1 MAGDADFDRELLARV
16 RAGDDGAFGELFTRH
31 ADAVRRFALRHVRE
45 HAEADDLTAE
55 AFFRVLQAIRRG
67 NGPTDH
73 VRTYLL
79 TVARR
84 VAWEWSGRRRDVPV
98 EDEELSRRV
107 EPFPD
112 VTANRPE
119 HTLISR
125 AFTSLPERWR
135 TVLWQVEVEGERP
148 AAVAPHFGLS
158 PNAMAALARRARE
171 GLRAA
176 YLQAHLSQDAGPRA
190 CSSVVAKLGTYT
202 AGGAQGSEQKRIRK
216 HLQACSSCNAL
227 HAELTEVCS
236 TLRAHAASIAVPV
249 AATALL
255 APSVLGPTG
264 VASGVLGPA
273 VLGKA
278 ALLTGRVKLVLAAAA
293 SAAAVGVLGVLAGTF
308 TGGPG
313 PGLVEAGPNG
323 GPDQHVLA
331 LCSTSETTTVTGT
344 ATSATSPR
352 PEARQVGHT
361 RTTRPTSATTS
372 ATSSGEV
379 LAAASQPGTTGST
392 APAEPRALVA
402 DPSARPPSDS
412 DSALLATTGSTA
424 PDGTSTRNTATKGS
438 APKSTTATTAT
449 ATTAAATTQRNAS
462 TTTAPT
468 KPATTPT
475 TVTLHPT
482 PSALTPA

>member
-1 MAGDADFDRELLARV
+1 MAGDADVDLELLARV

-67 NGPTDH
+67 NGPTEH

-98 EDEELSRRV
+98 EDEELSLRV

-119 HTLISR
+119 HALISR

-176 YLQAHLSQDAGPRA
+176 YLQAHLAEDTGPGA
-190 CSSVVAKLGTYT
+190 CSSVVAKLGAYT
-202 AGGAQGSEQKRIRK
+202 AGGSQGAEHRRIRK
-216 HLQACSSCNAL
+216 HLRTCSSCNAL
-227 HAELTEVCS
+227 HAELVEVCS

-255 APSVLGPTG
+255 GQAVLGPA
-264 VASGVLGPA
+264 ASGTAALGPA

-278 ALLTGRVKLVLAAAA
+278 AWLTGRVKSALAATA
-293 SAAAVGVLGVLAGTF
+293 SVVAVGLFGVLAGAF
-308 TGGPG
+308 TGAPG
-313 PGLVEAGPNG
+313 PALVQS
-323 GPDQHVLA
+323 GPDGAPGENVLD
-331 LCSTSETTTVTGT
+331 LCSTEATTTVTGT
-344 ATSATSPR
+344 ATSATSPTPADARRVVHPGTGQAGR
-352 PEARQVGHT
+352 PA
-361 RTTRPTSATTS
+361 PTTTS
-372 ATSSGEV
+372 APVPPRVE
-379 LAAASQPGTTGST
+379 PTGST
-392 APAEPRALVA
+392 APAEPRDL
-402 DPSARPPSDS
+402 DP
-412 DSALLATTGSTA
+412 TTTSTA
-424 PDGTSTRNTATKGS
+424 VTTSDPRTVLLV
-438 APKSTTATTAT
+438 TTTT
-449 ATTAAATTQRNAS
+449 TTAA
-462 TTTAPT
+462 TTTGPARSVEPT
-468 KPATTPT
+468 PPPVTPT
-475 TVTLHPT
+475 TVTLRPT
-482 PSALTPA
+482 PTGLGAA

>member
-98 EDEELSRRV
+98 ADEELSLRV

-119 HTLISR
+119 HALISR

-148 AAVAPHFGLS
+148 AAVAPSFGLS

-176 YLQAHLSQDAGPRA
+176 YLQAHLAEDTGPRA
-190 CSSVVAKLGTYT
+190 CSSVVAKLGVYT
-202 AGGAQGSEQKRIRK
+202 AGGAQGTEHKRIRK
-216 HLQACSSCNAL
+216 HLRTCSSCNAL
-227 HAELTEVCS
+227 HAELVEVCS
-236 TLRAHAASIAVPV
+236 TLRAHAASVAVPV
-249 AATALL
+249 AATALV
-255 APSVLGPTG
+255 AQTAVGP
-264 VASGVLGPA
+264 V

-278 ALLTGRVKLVLAAAA
+278 AWLSGRVKLLLAATA
-293 SAAAVGVLGVLAGTF
+293 SAAAVGLFGVIAGTF
-308 TGGPG
+308 TGAPG
-313 PGLVEAGPNG
+313 PALLQS
-323 GPDQHVLA
+323 GPDGAPGDDVLA
-331 LCSTSETTTVTGT
+331 LCSTTTTVTVTGA
-344 ATSATSPR
+344 ATSETSP
-352 PEARQVGHT
+352 PVETRQVGHT
-361 RTTRPTSATTS
+361 VRVDRPVPPAATTTTPAAPPVRS
-372 ATSSGEV
+372 TGATS
-379 LAAASQPGTTGST
+379 
-392 APAEPRALVA
+392 PAEPRTIGSGTTSAPVTTS
-402 DPSARPPSDS
+402 DP
-412 DSALLATTGSTA
+412 DSALLVTT
-424 PDGTSTRNTATKGS
+424 
-438 APKSTTATTAT
+438 TT
-449 ATTAAATTQRNAS
+449 

-468 KPATTPT
+468 TSPPTTSDPDRWAETSTERPAPAVTPT
-475 TVTLHPT
+475 TVTLRPT
-482 PSALTPA
+482 PNRLAAP

>member
-67 NGPTDH
+67 NGPTEH

-98 EDEELSRRV
+98 EDEELSLRV

-119 HTLISR
+119 HALISR

-176 YLQAHLSQDAGPRA
+176 YLQAHLAEDTGPRA
-190 CSSVVAKLGTYT
+190 CSSVVAKLGAYT
-202 AGGAQGSEQKRIRK
+202 AGGAQGTEHRRIRK
-216 HLQACSSCNAL
+216 HLQTCSSCNAL
-227 HAELTEVCS
+227 HAELVEVCS

-255 APSVLGPTG
+255 GP
-264 VASGVLGPA
+264 AVLGPA
-273 VLGKA
+273 VVGPAVVGKA
-278 ALLTGRVKLVLAAAA
+278 AWLTGRVKLALAAT
-293 SAAAVGVLGVLAGTF
+293 AAAVGLFGVVAGTF
-308 TGGPG
+308 TGAPG
-313 PGLVEAGPNG
+313 PALVQS
-323 GPDQHVLA
+323 GPDGAPGENVLA
-331 LCSTSETTTVTGT
+331 LCSTEATTTVTGT
-344 ATSATSPR
+344 ATSETSPT
-352 PEARQVGHT
+352 PTDARQVVHT
-361 RTTRPTSATTS
+361 KSTQAGRPSPAPSTSTTVPPQ
-372 ATSSGEV
+372 V
-379 LAAASQPGTTGST
+379 GTTGST
-392 APAEPRALVA
+392 GPAEPRDL
-402 DPSARPPSDS
+402 DPTTTSTPVTTSDS
-412 DSALLATTGSTA
+412 RSVLLITT
-424 PDGTSTRNTATKGS
+424 
-438 APKSTTATTAT
+438 
-449 ATTAAATTQRNAS
+449 TTAATSTEPAKSVTT
-462 TTTAPT
+462 PT
-468 KPATTPT
+468 PSVTPT

-482 PSALTPA
+482 TTGLAPS

>member
-16 RAGDDGAFGELFTRH
+16 RAGDDAAFGELFSRH

-67 NGPTDH
+67 TGPTDH

-112 VTANRPE
+112 ATASRAE

-135 TVLWQVEVEGERP
+135 SVLWQVEVEGARP
-148 AAVAPHFGLS
+148 AAVAPSFGLS

-176 YLQAHLSQDAGPRA
+176 YLQAHLAEDSGPRA
-190 CSSVVAKLGTYT
+190 CSSVLSKLGTYT
-202 AGGAQGSEQKRIRK
+202 AGGVQGAEQRRIRK
-216 HLQACSSCNAL
+216 HLQTCSSCNAL

-236 TLRAHAASIAVPV
+236 SLRAHAASIAVPV
-249 AATALL
+249 AATAL
-255 APSVLGPTG
+255 VGP
-264 VASGVLGPA
+264 V

-278 ALLTGRVKLVLAAAA
+278 AWLTGRVKLVLAGVA
-293 SAAAVGVLGVLAGTF
+293 SAAAVGLFGMVAGTF

-313 PGLVEAGPNG
+313 PALVQTGPNG
-323 GPDQHVLA
+323 VDGENVLA
-331 LCSTSETTTVTGT
+331 LCSTHATATGVPTSAESPAPTSGQVHRVDHTQVRTRVVTETVTAGPERTSEQVLAVPVPSGAPTTSSEVRLFQDPTSEPVTTTTTTVEPTKT
-344 ATSATSPR
+344 AFVS
-352 PEARQVGHT
+352 
-361 RTTRPTSATTS
+361 TTS
-372 ATSSGEV
+372 
-379 LAAASQPGTTGST
+379 
-392 APAEPRALVA
+392 
-402 DPSARPPSDS
+402 
-412 DSALLATTGSTA
+412 
-424 PDGTSTRNTATKGS
+424 S
-438 APKSTTATTAT
+438 APTV
-449 ATTAAATTQRNAS
+449 
-462 TTTAPT
+462 
-468 KPATTPT
+468 TPT
-475 TVTLHPT
+475 TVTLTPT
-482 PSALTPA
+482 SASLKAT

>member
-98 EDEELSRRV
+98 ADEELSLRV

-119 HTLISR
+119 HALISR

-148 AAVAPHFGLS
+148 AAVAPNFGLS

-176 YLQAHLSQDAGPRA
+176 YLQAHLAADTGPRA
-190 CSSVVAKLGTYT
+190 CSSVLAKLGAYT
-202 AGGAQGSEQKRIRK
+202 AGGAQGAEQKRIRK
-216 HLQACSSCNAL
+216 HLQTCSSCNAL
-227 HAELTEVCS
+227 HAELVEVCS

-255 APSVLGPTG
+255 
-264 VASGVLGPA
+264 GPA
-273 VLGKA
+273 VLGPGVLGPGVVGKA
-278 ALLTGRVKLVLAAAA
+278 AWLTGRVKLALAATA
-293 SAAAVGVLGVLAGTF
+293 SAAAVGLFGVLAGTF

-313 PGLVEAGPNG
+313 PALVQS
-323 GPDQHVLA
+323 GPDGAPGDNVLA
-331 LCSTSETTTVTGT
+331 LCSTSATTTVTGT
-344 ATSATSPR
+344 ATSEPSPK
-352 PEARQVGHT
+352 PPADARQVAHT
-361 RTTRPTSATTS
+361 KAAQPQGSVPTTTS
-372 ATSSGEV
+372 GPVPPPVA
-379 LAAASQPGTTGST
+379 PTGST
-392 APAEPRALVA
+392 PPAQARAL
-402 DPSARPPSDS
+402 DLTPTPTTTSDTRT
-412 DSALLATTGSTA
+412 ALLATTAVTTTEPPESA
-424 PDGTSTRNTATKGS
+424 GTPTSS
-438 APKSTTATTAT
+438 AP
-449 ATTAAATTQRNAS
+449 
-462 TTTAPT
+462 P
-468 KPATTPT
+468 KPSVTPT

-482 PSALTPA
+482 PSLAPA

>member
-67 NGPTDH
+67 NGPTEH

-98 EDEELSRRV
+98 EDEELSLRV

-119 HTLISR
+119 HALISR

-176 YLQAHLSQDAGPRA
+176 YLQAHLAEDTGPRA

-202 AGGAQGSEQKRIRK
+202 AGGAQGTEHRRIRK
-216 HLQACSSCNAL
+216 HLQTCSSCNAL
-227 HAELTEVCS
+227 HAELVEVCS

-255 APSVLGPTG
+255 GP
-264 VASGVLGPA
+264 AVLGPA
-273 VLGKA
+273 VWGKA
-278 ALLTGRVKLVLAAAA
+278 AWLTGRVKLALAATA
-293 SAAAVGVLGVLAGTF
+293 SAAAVGLFGVVAGTF
-308 TGGPG
+308 TGAPG
-313 PGLVEAGPNG
+313 PALVQS
-323 GPDQHVLA
+323 GPDGAPGDDVLA
-331 LCSTSETTTVTGT
+331 LCSTTAPTTATGT
-344 ATSATSPR
+344 ATSATSPM
-352 PEARQVGHT
+352 PVDARQVAHT
-361 RTTRPTSATTS
+361 KATREARSTATPPTTTASVPPPRVETTR
-372 ATSSGEV
+372 
-379 LAAASQPGTTGST
+379 ST
-392 APAEPRALVA
+392 APAE
-402 DPSARPPSDS
+402 ARDLDLTTTSTPVTTSDS
-412 DSALLATTGSTA
+412 RTVLRDT
-424 PDGTSTRNTATKGS
+424 
-438 APKSTTATTAT
+438 TTATTAT
-449 ATTAAATTQRNAS
+449 
-462 TTTAPT
+462 TTTE
-468 KPATTPT
+468 PAKSIGTSTPSVTPT

-482 PSALTPA
+482 PSHLAPT

>member
-98 EDEELSRRV
+98 EDEELSQRV

-148 AAVAPHFGLS
+148 AAVAPNFGLS

-176 YLQAHLSQDAGPRA
+176 YLQAHLAADTGPRA

-202 AGGAQGSEQKRIRK
+202 AGGAQGTEHKRIRK
-216 HLQACSSCNAL
+216 HLQTCSSCNAL
-227 HAELTEVCS
+227 HAELVEVCS

-255 APSVLGPTG
+255 
-264 VASGVLGPA
+264 GPA

-278 ALLTGRVKLVLAAAA
+278 AWLTGRVKLALAATA
-293 SAAAVGVLGVLAGTF
+293 SAAAVGLFGVVAGTF
-308 TGGPG
+308 TGAPG
-313 PGLVEAGPNG
+313 PALVQS
-323 GPDQHVLA
+323 GPDGAPGDNVLA
-331 LCSTSETTTVTGT
+331 LCSTDATTTVTGT
-344 ATSATSPR
+344 ATSETSPT
-352 PEARQVGHT
+352 PVDARHVAHHPKTTQPT
-361 RTTRPTSATTS
+361 RSAPTTTVSASVPPRMEPTTTTPPAVARVLDLTTTS
-372 ATSSGEV
+372 APVTTSDTGTALLVTTTTPAVTTTEPPRTVATSTSS
-379 LAAASQPGTTGST
+379 S
-392 APAEPRALVA
+392 
-402 DPSARPPSDS
+402 
-412 DSALLATTGSTA
+412 
-424 PDGTSTRNTATKGS
+424 K
-438 APKSTTATTAT
+438 
-449 ATTAAATTQRNAS
+449 
-462 TTTAPT
+462 PT
-468 KPATTPT
+468 TTPT

-482 PSALTPA
+482 PGRLQPA

>member
-16 RAGDDGAFGELFTRH
+16 RDGDDAAFGELFTQH

-119 HTLISR
+119 HALISR

-135 TVLWQVEVEGERP
+135 TVLWQVEVEGARP
-148 AAVAPHFGLS
+148 AAVAPRFGLS

-176 YLQAHLSQDAGPRA
+176 YLQAHLAEDTGPRS
-190 CSSVVAKLGTYT
+190 CSSVVAKLGTYV
-202 AGGAQGSEQKRIRK
+202 AGGVQGAEQRRIRK
-216 HLQACSSCNAL
+216 HLQACSSCNSL

-236 TLRAHAASIAVPV
+236 TLRAHAAGIAVPV
-249 AATALL
+249 MATALV
-255 APSVLGPTG
+255 APAL
-264 VASGVLGPA
+264 VAPA
-273 VLGKA
+273 VVGKA
-278 ALLTGRVKLVLAAAA
+278 ALLAGRVKLVLAATA
-293 SAAAVGVLGVLAGTF
+293 SAVAVGLFGALAGTF
-308 TGGPG
+308 TGTPG
-313 PGLVEAGPNG
+313 PALLEP
-323 GPDQHVLA
+323 GPDGAPGENVLA
-331 LCSTSETTTVTGT
+331 LCTPEPTATGT
-344 ATSATSPR
+344 ATSEPSPVAAR
-352 PEARQVGHT
+352 RIVHTETVTRVVEPAPPAPTTTTTPDAVPPEQPAEEDLPPGERSLVLTG
-361 RTTRPTSATTS
+361 TSADPTTGEVPGSTLRATTTTTSTEPSKPRQADTEPTGVEPTGTTS
-372 ATSSGEV
+372 AEPT
-379 LAAASQPGTTGST
+379 GTTG
-392 APAEPRALVA
+392 AEPTGTTAA
-402 DPSARPPSDS
+402 PPPATGAGD
-412 DSALLATTGSTA
+412 APPATTGLLE
-424 PDGTSTRNTATKGS
+424 
-438 APKSTTATTAT
+438 
-449 ATTAAATTQRNAS
+449 
-462 TTTAPT
+462 
-468 KPATTPT
+468 PA
-475 TVTLHPT
+475 
-482 PSALTPA
+482 

>member
-16 RAGDDGAFGELFTRH
+16 RAGDDTAYGELFSRH

-67 NGPTDH
+67 TGPTDH

-98 EDEELSRRV
+98 DDEELSRRV

-112 VTANRPE
+112 ATVGRAE

-135 TVLWQVEVEGERP
+135 SVLWQVEVEGARP
-148 AAVAPHFGLS
+148 AAVAPSFGLS

-176 YLQAHLSQDAGPRA
+176 YLQAHLAEDSGPRA
-190 CSSVVAKLGTYT
+190 CSSVLSKLGTYT
-202 AGGAQGSEQKRIRK
+202 AGGVQGAEQRRIRK
-216 HLQACSSCNAL
+216 HLQTCSSCNAL

-236 TLRAHAASIAVPV
+236 SLRAHAASIAVPV
-249 AATALL
+249 AATAL
-255 APSVLGPTG
+255 
-264 VASGVLGPA
+264 VAPA

-278 ALLTGRVKLVLAAAA
+278 AWLTGRVKLVLAGVA
-293 SAAAVGVLGVLAGTF
+293 SAAAVGLFGMVAGAF

-313 PGLVEAGPNG
+313 PALLQTGPQGSDGEN
-323 GPDQHVLA
+323 VLA
-331 LCSTSETTTVTGT
+331 LCSTNATVTG
-344 ATSATSPR
+344 APTSAESPAPTSV
-352 PEARQVGHT
+352 QVHRVDHT
-361 RTTRPTSATTS
+361 QVRTSVVTETVTERPTSSSQQVLAVPVPSGAPTTS
-372 ATSSGEV
+372 SEV
-379 LAAASQPGTTGST
+379 RLFQ
-392 APAEPRALVA
+392 EPPNEPVA
-402 DPSARPPSDS
+402 
-412 DSALLATTGSTA
+412 
-424 PDGTSTRNTATKGS
+424 
-438 APKSTTATTAT
+438 TTATT
-449 ATTAAATTQRNAS
+449 
-462 TTTAPT
+462 TTTAEPT
-468 KPATTPT
+468 KTAFVSTTSAAPTVTPT
-475 TVTLHPT
+475 TVTLSPT
-482 PSALTPA
+482 SSSLKAT

>member
-112 VTANRPE
+112 VTASRPE
-119 HTLISR
+119 HALISR

-135 TVLWQVEVEGERP
+135 TVLWRVEVEGERP
-148 AAVAPHFGLS
+148 AAVAPAYGLS

-176 YLQAHLSQDAGPRA
+176 YLQAHLAADAGPSA
-190 CSSVVAKLGTYT
+190 CGSVVAKLGTYT
-202 AGGAQGSEQKRIRK
+202 AGGAQGAEHKRIRK
-216 HLQACSSCNAL
+216 HLRTCSSCNAL
-227 HAELTEVCS
+227 HAELVEVCS

-255 APSVLGPTG
+255 APAALGP
-264 VASGVLGPA
+264 AALAPAALGPA
-273 VLGKA
+273 VVGKA
-278 ALLTGRVKLVLAAAA
+278 AWLTGRVKLALAATA
-293 SAAAVGVLGVLAGTF
+293 SAAAVGLFGVVAGTV

-313 PGLVEAGPNG
+313 PALVQAGPNG
-323 GPDQHVLA
+323 APDEQVLA
-331 LCSTSETTTVTGT
+331 LCSTTATTTVIGT
-344 ATSATSPR
+344 PTSETSPSAG
-352 PEARQVGHT
+352 ARQVVAHVG
-361 RTTRPTSATTS
+361 TRPADRSAAPVTTS
-372 ATSSGEV
+372 A
-379 LAAASQPGTTGST
+379 PPP
-392 APAEPRALVA
+392 APPAVEP
-402 DPSARPPSDS
+402 
-412 DSALLATTGSTA
+412 T
-424 PDGTSTRNTATKGS
+424 GS
-438 APKSTTATTAT
+438 APPARERALETDTAPVTTS
-449 ATTAAATTQRNAS
+449 AS
-462 TTTAPT
+462 ASVLVLTTTTAVTTTAVTTTTASPPRSAGT
-468 KPATTPT
+468 SVEPPKPPVTPT

-482 PSALTPA
+482 PIRLDPA

>member
-16 RAGDDGAFGELFTRH
+16 RAGDDAAFGELFSRH

-67 NGPTDH
+67 TGPTDH

-112 VTANRPE
+112 ATAARAE

-135 TVLWQVEVEGERP
+135 SVLWQVEVEGARP
-148 AAVAPHFGLS
+148 AAVAPSFGLS

-176 YLQAHLSQDAGPRA
+176 YLQAHLAEDSGPRA
-190 CSSVVAKLGTYT
+190 CSSVLSKLGTYT
-202 AGGAQGSEQKRIRK
+202 AGGVQGAEQRRIRK
-216 HLQACSSCNAL
+216 HLQTCSSCNAL

-236 TLRAHAASIAVPV
+236 SLRAHAASIAVPV
-249 AATALL
+249 AATALV
-255 APSVLGPTG
+255 APVL
-264 VASGVLGPA
+264 
-273 VLGKA
+273 LGKA
-278 ALLTGRVKLVLAAAA
+278 AWLTGRVKLVLAAAA
-293 SAAAVGVLGVLAGTF
+293 SAAAVGLFGALAGAF

-313 PGLVEAGPNG
+313 PALVEPGPNG
-323 GPDQHVLA
+323 ADGENVLA
-331 LCSTSETTTVTGT
+331 LCSTAATVTG
-344 ATSATSPR
+344 A
-352 PEARQVGHT
+352 
-361 RTTRPTSATTS
+361 PTSAPSPS
-372 ATSSGEV
+372 A
-379 LAAASQPGTTGST
+379 PGSTGST
-392 APAEPRALVA
+392 
-402 DPSARPPSDS
+402 
-412 DSALLATTGSTA
+412 
-424 PDGTSTRNTATKGS
+424 
-438 APKSTTATTAT
+438 
-449 ATTAAATTQRNAS
+449 
-462 TTTAPT
+462 
-468 KPATTPT
+468 TPGR
-475 TVTLHPT
+475 
-482 PSALTPA
+482 

>member
-16 RAGDDGAFGELFTRH
+16 RVGDDGAFGELFTRH

-98 EDEELSRRV
+98 DDEELSLRV

-119 HTLISR
+119 HALISR

-148 AAVAPHFGLS
+148 AAVAPSFGLS

-176 YLQAHLSQDAGPRA
+176 YLQAHLAADTGPRA
-190 CSSVVAKLGTYT
+190 CNSVVAKLGSYT
-202 AGGAQGSEQKRIRK
+202 AGGAQGAERKRIRK
-216 HLQACSSCNAL
+216 HLQTCSSCNAL
-227 HAELTEVCS
+227 HAELVEVCS

-255 APSVLGPTG
+255 
-264 VASGVLGPA
+264 GPA
-273 VLGKA
+273 VVGPVVAGKA
-278 ALLTGRVKLVLAAAA
+278 AWLTGRVKLALAATA
-293 SAAAVGVLGVLAGTF
+293 SAAAVGLFGVVAGTF
-308 TGGPG
+308 TGAPG
-313 PGLVEAGPNG
+313 PALVQSGPEG
-323 GPDQHVLA
+323 APGEHVLA
-331 LCSTSETTTVTGT
+331 LCSPTPTPTATGT
-344 ATSATSPR
+344 ATSETSPK
-352 PEARQVGHT
+352 PPVDARQAVHT
-361 RTTRPTSATTS
+361 KAAQAQPPAPTTTAP
-372 ATSSGEV
+372 
-379 LAAASQPGTTGST
+379 AAATPSPVEPTGST
-392 APAEPRALVA
+392 
-402 DPSARPPSDS
+402 PSAEARSLDDVTTTSSPDPTTDPTRTV
-412 DSALLATTGSTA
+412 LLATTTTGTTA
-424 PDGTSTRNTATKGS
+424 VTSTEP
-438 APKSTTATTAT
+438 PKSAG
-449 ATTAAATTQRNAS
+449 
-462 TTTAPT
+462 TTTSTEPSKRAL
-468 KPATTPT
+468 TPT
-475 TVTLHPT
+475 TVTLRPT
-482 PSALTPA
+482 PSRLGPR

>member
-16 RAGDDGAFGELFTRH
+16 RSGDDSAFGELYSRH

-67 NGPTDH
+67 TGPTDH

-112 VTANRPE
+112 VTASRPE
-119 HTLISR
+119 HALISR

-148 AAVAPHFGLS
+148 ANVAPSFGLS

-176 YLQAHLSQDAGPRA
+176 YLQAHLAEDAGPRA
-190 CSSVVAKLGTYT
+190 CSSVVAKLGNYT
-202 AGGAQGSEQKRIRK
+202 AGGVQGAEHRRIRK
-216 HLQACSSCNAL
+216 HLQTCSSCNAL

-255 APSVLGPTG
+255 
-264 VASGVLGPA
+264 GPA

-278 ALLTGRVKLVLAAAA
+278 AWLTGRVKLVLAASA
-293 SAAAVGVLGVLAGTF
+293 SAVAVGLFGVLAGSF
-308 TGGPG
+308 TGAPG
-313 PGLVEAGPNG
+313 PALVDAGPDT
-323 GPDQHVLA
+323 PDGRDVLELRSTA
-331 LCSTSETTTVTGT
+331 PTVTGVPTSET
-344 ATSATSPR
+344 SPE
-352 PEARQVGHT
+352 PPPAQ
-361 RTTRPTSATTS
+361 
-372 ATSSGEV
+372 
-379 LAAASQPGTTGST
+379 
-392 APAEPRALVA
+392 PAERPRV
-402 DPSARPPSDS
+402 
-412 DSALLATTGSTA
+412 
-424 PDGTSTRNTATKGS
+424 
-438 APKSTTATTAT
+438 
-449 ATTAAATTQRNAS
+449 TTQAVAAKPPKTSEAKTTEPPARS
-462 TTTAPT
+462 TPPTTTTAPGT
-468 KPATTPT
+468 FRALDEPVDDPPPSQPPTTTGSPTALAATTTTSAAPSVTPT

-482 PSALTPA
+482 PCPLRPT

>member
-16 RAGDDGAFGELFTRH
+16 RAGDDAAFGELFTRH

-98 EDEELSRRV
+98 EDEELSLRV

-119 HTLISR
+119 HALISR

-148 AAVAPHFGLS
+148 AAVAPSFGLS

-176 YLQAHLSQDAGPRA
+176 YLQAHLAADTGPRA
-190 CSSVVAKLGTYT
+190 CSSVVAKLGSYT
-202 AGGAQGSEQKRIRK
+202 AGGAQGAEQKRIRK
-216 HLQACSSCNAL
+216 HLQTCSSCNAL
-227 HAELTEVCS
+227 HAELVEVCS

-255 APSVLGPTG
+255 SPAVFGP
-264 VASGVLGPA
+264 V

-278 ALLTGRVKLVLAAAA
+278 AWLTGRVKLALAATA
-293 SAAAVGVLGVLAGTF
+293 SAAAVGLFGVLAGTF
-308 TGGPG
+308 TGAPG
-313 PGLVEAGPNG
+313 PALVQS
-323 GPDQHVLA
+323 GPDGAPGENVLA
-331 LCSTSETTTVTGT
+331 LCSTSPTVTGT
-344 ATSATSPR
+344 ATSETSPQPPADALRVVRTKAVQAQR
-352 PEARQVGHT
+352 PAP
-361 RTTRPTSATTS
+361 TTTASA
-372 ATSSGEV
+372 ATPPRVE
-379 LAAASQPGTTGST
+379 PTGST
-392 APAEPRALVA
+392 APAEARSLDLTPTSSP
-402 DPSARPPSDS
+402 DPTSDTRT
-412 DSALLATTGSTA
+412 ALLATTTTPTTA
-424 PDGTSTRNTATKGS
+424 VTSTE
-438 APKSTTATTAT
+438 APKSAGT
-449 ATTAAATTQRNAS
+449 
-462 TTTAPT
+462 PT
-468 KPATTPT
+468 SSGPVLTPT

-482 PSALTPA
+482 PGRPEAR

>member
-16 RAGDDGAFGELFTRH
+16 RGGDDAAFGELFSRH

-55 AFFRVLQAIRRG
+55 SFFRVLQAIRRG
-67 NGPTDH
+67 TGPTDH

-112 VTANRPE
+112 VTASRPE
-119 HTLISR
+119 QALISR

-176 YLQAHLSQDAGPRA
+176 YLQAHLAEDAGPRA

-202 AGGAQGSEQKRIRK
+202 AGGVQGGEQRRIRK
-216 HLQACSSCNAL
+216 HLRTCSSCNSL
-227 HAELTEVCS
+227 HAELAEVCS
-236 TLRAHAASIAVPV
+236 TLRAHAAHVAVPV
-249 AATALL
+249 AATALA
-255 APSVLGPTG
+255 APALLGP
-264 VASGVLGPA
+264 ALSGSALSGPALSGSALSGSALSGSALVGPELVGPA

-278 ALLTGRVKLVLAAAA
+278 AWLGGRVKLVLAATA
-293 SAAAVGVLGVLAGTF
+293 SAAAVGLFGVLAGAF
-308 TGGPG
+308 SGEPG
-313 PGLVEAGPNG
+313 PALIQAGPDAPPG
-323 GPDQHVLA
+323 GDVLA
-331 LCSTSETTTVTGT
+331 LSPTDVTATGT
-344 ATSATSPR
+344 ATSVPSPTPSPAR
-352 PEARQVGHT
+352 PVHRVDPTTRVVARQTGAVVPPSS
-361 RTTRPTSATTS
+361 TTAPTQ
-372 ATSSGEV
+372 V
-379 LAAASQPGTTGST
+379 PPP
-392 APAEPRALVA
+392 PAEPTRTGEYRVFQE
-402 DPSARPPSDS
+402 PPESPAR
-412 DSALLATTGSTA
+412 
-424 PDGTSTRNTATKGS
+424 
-438 APKSTTATTAT
+438 TTATTVTPTVIA
-449 ATTAAATTQRNAS
+449 
-462 TTTAPT
+462 TTTAETPRT
-468 KPATTPT
+468 VLVTTTTPSRPAVTPT

-482 PSALTPA
+482 PAAMEPA

>member
-16 RAGDDGAFGELFTRH
+16 RAGDDAAFGELFTRH

-98 EDEELSRRV
+98 EDEELSQRV

-148 AAVAPHFGLS
+148 AAVAPSFGLS

-176 YLQAHLSQDAGPRA
+176 YLQAHLAADTGPRA

-202 AGGAQGSEQKRIRK
+202 AGGAQGAEHKRIRK
-216 HLQACSSCNAL
+216 HLQTCSSCNAL
-227 HAELTEVCS
+227 HAELVEVCS

-255 APSVLGPTG
+255 GP
-264 VASGVLGPA
+264 AVLGPA

-278 ALLTGRVKLVLAAAA
+278 AWLTGRVKLALAATA
-293 SAAAVGVLGVLAGTF
+293 SAAAVGLFGVVAGTF
-308 TGGPG
+308 TGAPG
-313 PGLVEAGPNG
+313 PALVQS
-323 GPDQHVLA
+323 GPDGAPGENVLA
-331 LCSTSETTTVTGT
+331 LCSTDATTTVTGT
-344 ATSATSPR
+344 ATSETSPTPVDARHVAHQAKTTQPARSAPTTVSASVPPRVEPTTTTPPAVARVLDVTTTTTSVTTSDTGTALLVTTTTPAVTTTEPPKTAATS
-352 PEARQVGHT
+352 
-361 RTTRPTSATTS
+361 TTS
-372 ATSSGEV
+372 S
-379 LAAASQPGTTGST
+379 
-392 APAEPRALVA
+392 
-402 DPSARPPSDS
+402 
-412 DSALLATTGSTA
+412 
-424 PDGTSTRNTATKGS
+424 K
-438 APKSTTATTAT
+438 
-449 ATTAAATTQRNAS
+449 
-462 TTTAPT
+462 PT
-468 KPATTPT
+468 TTPT
-475 TVTLHPT
+475 TVTPHPT
-482 PSALTPA
+482 PGRLQPA

>member
-16 RAGDDGAFGELFTRH
+16 RAGDDAAFGELFSRH

-67 NGPTDH
+67 TGPTDH

-112 VTANRPE
+112 ATASRAE

-135 TVLWQVEVEGERP
+135 SVLWQVEVEGARP
-148 AAVAPHFGLS
+148 AAVAPSFGLS

-176 YLQAHLSQDAGPRA
+176 YLQAHLAEDSGPRA
-190 CSSVVAKLGTYT
+190 CSSVLSKLGTYT
-202 AGGAQGSEQKRIRK
+202 AGGVQGAEQRRIRK
-216 HLQACSSCNAL
+216 HLQTCSSCNAL

-236 TLRAHAASIAVPV
+236 SLRAHAASIAVPV
-249 AATALL
+249 AATALM
-255 APSVLGPTG
+255 A
-264 VASGVLGPA
+264 PA

-278 ALLTGRVKLVLAAAA
+278 AWLTGRVKLVLAGVA
-293 SAAAVGVLGVLAGTF
+293 SAAAVGLFGMLAGAF

-313 PGLVEAGPNG
+313 PALLQTGPQGTDGDN
-323 GPDQHVLA
+323 VLA
-331 LCSTSETTTVTGT
+331 LCSTHATVTGT
-344 ATSATSPR
+344 
-352 PEARQVGHT
+352 
-361 RTTRPTSATTS
+361 PTSAESPAPTPGQVHRVDHTEVRTSVVTETVTGAPTSTTEQVLAAPLPSGAPTTSSEVRLFQDPTSEPVTTTTTTTEPTKTAFASTTS
-372 ATSSGEV
+372 A
-379 LAAASQPGTTGST
+379 
-392 APAEPRALVA
+392 APPV
-402 DPSARPPSDS
+402 
-412 DSALLATTGSTA
+412 
-424 PDGTSTRNTATKGS
+424 
-438 APKSTTATTAT
+438 
-449 ATTAAATTQRNAS
+449 
-462 TTTAPT
+462 
-468 KPATTPT
+468 TPT
-475 TVTLHPT
+475 TVTLTPT
-482 PSALTPA
+482 SSSLKPT

>member
-67 NGPTDH
+67 NGPTEH

-98 EDEELSRRV
+98 EDEELSLRV

-119 HTLISR
+119 HALISR

-176 YLQAHLSQDAGPRA
+176 YLQAHLAEETGSRA
-190 CSSVVAKLGTYT
+190 CGSVVAKLGTYT
-202 AGGAQGSEQKRIRK
+202 AGGAQGTEHRRIRK
-216 HLQACSSCNAL
+216 HLQTCSSCNAL
-227 HAELTEVCS
+227 HAELVEVCS

-255 APSVLGPTG
+255 GPAALGSSALG
-264 VASGVLGPA
+264 SSVLGPA

-278 ALLTGRVKLVLAAAA
+278 AWLSGRVKLALAATA
-293 SAAAVGVLGVLAGTF
+293 SAAAVGLFGVVAGTF
-308 TGGPG
+308 TGAPG
-313 PGLVEAGPNG
+313 PALVQS
-323 GPDQHVLA
+323 GPDGAPGENVLA
-331 LCSTSETTTVTGT
+331 LCTTEPTTTATGT
-344 ATSATSPR
+344 ATSATSPT
-352 PEARQVGHT
+352 PVDARRVGHT
-361 RTTRPTSATTS
+361 KAEQAGRSTPTTS
-372 ATSSGEV
+372 TSV
-379 LAAASQPGTTGST
+379 PPRVAPTTST
-392 APAEPRALVA
+392 APAEPR
-402 DPSARPPSDS
+402 D
-412 DSALLATTGSTA
+412 LAPTT
-424 PDGTSTRNTATKGS
+424 TSTPVTTTDSRTVLLDT
-438 APKSTTATTAT
+438 TTATTTTTTEPDKSAGT
-449 ATTAAATTQRNAS
+449 AT
-462 TTTAPT
+462 PT
-468 KPATTPT
+468 VTPT
-475 TVTLHPT
+475 TVTLRPT
-482 PSALTPA
+482 TSALDPA

>member
-16 RAGDDGAFGELFTRH
+16 RSGDDTAFGELFSRH

-67 NGPTDH
+67 TGPTDH

-112 VTANRPE
+112 VTASRPE
-119 HTLISR
+119 HALISR

-148 AAVAPHFGLS
+148 AAVAPSFGLS

-176 YLQAHLSQDAGPRA
+176 YLQAHLAEDVGPRA
-190 CSSVVAKLGTYT
+190 CNSVVAKLGTYT
-202 AGGAQGSEQKRIRK
+202 AGGVQGAEHRRIRK

-249 AATALL
+249 AAAALF
-255 APSVLGPTG
+255 GP
-264 VASGVLGPA
+264 V

-278 ALLTGRVKLVLAAAA
+278 AWLTGRVKLVLAATA
-293 SAAAVGVLGVLAGTF
+293 SAAAVGLFGVLAGQF
-308 TGGPG
+308 TGAPG
-313 PGLVEAGPNG
+313 PALIQPDPNSPHG
-323 GPDQHVLA
+323 NTVLA
-331 LCSTSETTTVTGT
+331 LRSTGATVIGT
-344 ATSATSPR
+344 ATSETSPTA
-352 PEARQVGHT
+352 PPARHGHPT
-361 RTTRPTSATTS
+361 RTETRAAPRPGETVAL
-372 ATSSGEV
+372 TSSPSPAPDAPPGEITPTGEYR
-379 LAAASQPGTTGST
+379 LFHDPSGSPAGTT
-392 APAEPRALVA
+392 
-402 DPSARPPSDS
+402 
-412 DSALLATTGSTA
+412 
-424 PDGTSTRNTATKGS
+424 
-438 APKSTTATTAT
+438 
-449 ATTAAATTQRNAS
+449 
-462 TTTAPT
+462 TTTAEPT
-468 KPATTPT
+468 KTALLTTTTTPPIHTVTPT

-482 PSALTPA
+482 LSGMAPA

>member
-98 EDEELSRRV
+98 EDEELSQRV

-176 YLQAHLSQDAGPRA
+176 YLQAHLAQDAGPRA

-202 AGGAQGSEQKRIRK
+202 AGGAQGTEHKRIRK
-216 HLQACSSCNAL
+216 HLQSCSSCNAL
-227 HAELTEVCS
+227 HAELVEVCS

-255 APSVLGPTG
+255 GP
-264 VASGVLGPA
+264 AVLGPA

-278 ALLTGRVKLVLAAAA
+278 AWLTGRVKLALAATA
-293 SAAAVGVLGVLAGTF
+293 SAAAVGLFGVLAGTF
-308 TGGPG
+308 TGAPG
-313 PGLVEAGPNG
+313 PALVQS
-323 GPDQHVLA
+323 GPDGAPGENVLA
-331 LCSTSETTTVTGT
+331 LCSTEATTTVTGT
-344 ATSATSPR
+344 ATSETSPNPPVDARNVVHHPKATQAGR
-352 PEARQVGHT
+352 PV
-361 RTTRPTSATTS
+361 PTSTTS
-372 ATSSGEV
+372 AAPPPVEPTR
-379 LAAASQPGTTGST
+379 ST
-392 APAEPRALVA
+392 VPAEPRALDVT
-402 DPSARPPSDS
+402 PVTTSASHT
-412 DSALLATTGSTA
+412 ALL
-424 PDGTSTRNTATKGS
+424 
-438 APKSTTATTAT
+438 STTATL
-449 ATTAAATTQRNAS
+449 TTSESPKAAATS
-462 TTTAPT
+462 TSSEPV
-468 KPATTPT
+468 KPSATPT
-475 TVTLHPT
+475 TVTLYPTAASRLHP
-482 PSALTPA
+482 A

>member
-67 NGPTDH
+67 NGPTEH

-98 EDEELSRRV
+98 EDEELSLRV

-119 HTLISR
+119 HALISR

-176 YLQAHLSQDAGPRA
+176 YLQAHLAEDTGPRA
-190 CSSVVAKLGTYT
+190 CSSVVAKLGAYT
-202 AGGAQGSEQKRIRK
+202 AGGAQGTEHRRIRK
-216 HLQACSSCNAL
+216 HLQTCSSCNAL
-227 HAELTEVCS
+227 HAELVEVCS

-255 APSVLGPTG
+255 
-264 VASGVLGPA
+264 GPA
-273 VLGKA
+273 VLGPAAVGPAVVGKA
-278 ALLTGRVKLVLAAAA
+278 AWLTGRVKLALAAT
-293 SAAAVGVLGVLAGTF
+293 AAAVGLFGVVAGTF
-308 TGGPG
+308 TGAPG
-313 PGLVEAGPNG
+313 PALVQP
-323 GPDQHVLA
+323 GPDGAPGENVLA
-331 LCSTSETTTVTGT
+331 LCSTEATTTVTGT
-344 ATSATSPR
+344 ATSETSPA
-352 PEARQVGHT
+352 PTDARQVAHT
-361 RTTRPTSATTS
+361 KSTQAGRPSPAPSTSTTVPPQ
-372 ATSSGEV
+372 V
-379 LAAASQPGTTGST
+379 GTTGST
-392 APAEPRALVA
+392 GPAEPRDL
-402 DPSARPPSDS
+402 DPTTTSTPVTTSDS
-412 DSALLATTGSTA
+412 RSVLLITT
-424 PDGTSTRNTATKGS
+424 
-438 APKSTTATTAT
+438 
-449 ATTAAATTQRNAS
+449 TTAATSTEPAKSVTT
-462 TTTAPT
+462 PT
-468 KPATTPT
+468 PSVTPT

-482 PSALTPA
+482 TTGLAPS

>member
-67 NGPTDH
+67 NGPTEH

-98 EDEELSRRV
+98 EDEELSLRV

-119 HTLISR
+119 QALISR

-176 YLQAHLSQDAGPRA
+176 YLQAHLAEDTGSRA
-190 CSSVVAKLGTYT
+190 CSSVVAKLGAYT
-202 AGGAQGSEQKRIRK
+202 AGGAQGAEHRRIRK
-216 HLQACSSCNAL
+216 HLRTCSSCNAL
-227 HAELTEVCS
+227 HAELVEVCS

-255 APSVLGPTG
+255 GPAALGPSV
-264 VASGVLGPA
+264 VGPA
-273 VLGKA
+273 VVGKA
-278 ALLTGRVKLVLAAAA
+278 VWLSGRVKLALAATA
-293 SAAAVGVLGVLAGTF
+293 SAAAVGLFGVVAGPF
-308 TGGPG
+308 TGAPG
-313 PGLVEAGPNG
+313 PALVQS
-323 GPDQHVLA
+323 GPDGAPGENVLA
-331 LCSTSETTTVTGT
+331 LCSTEATTTATGT
-344 ATSATSPR
+344 ATSATSPT
-352 PEARQVGHT
+352 PAGARQVAHT
-361 RTTRPTSATTS
+361 RAEQVARPTPTTS
-372 ATSSGEV
+372 TSVPPRVVPTSS
-379 LAAASQPGTTGST
+379 TG
-392 APAEPRALVA
+392 PAEPRDL
-402 DPSARPPSDS
+402 DP
-412 DSALLATTGSTA
+412 TT
-424 PDGTSTRNTATKGS
+424 TST
-438 APKSTTATTAT
+438 PV
-449 ATTAAATTQRNAS
+449 
-462 TTTAPT
+462 TTTTDSRTVLLDTTTTTTTTTEPDKSAGTPT
-468 KPATTPT
+468 SAVTPT

-482 PSALTPA
+482 TSALDPA

>member
-1 MAGDADFDRELLARV
+1 MAGDAEVDRELLARV

-98 EDEELSRRV
+98 ADEELSLRV

-119 HTLISR
+119 HALISR

-148 AAVAPHFGLS
+148 AAVAPSFGLS

-176 YLQAHLSQDAGPRA
+176 YLQAHLAADTGPRA
-190 CSSVVAKLGTYT
+190 CSSVVAKLGAYT

-216 HLQACSSCNAL
+216 HLRTCSSCNAL
-227 HAELTEVCS
+227 HAELVEVCS

-255 APSVLGPTG
+255 
-264 VASGVLGPA
+264 GPA
-273 VLGKA
+273 VLGPAALPTALAPTVLGPTVLGKA
-278 ALLTGRVKLVLAAAA
+278 AWLTGRVKLALAATA
-293 SAAAVGVLGVLAGTF
+293 SAAAVGLFGVVAGTF
-308 TGGPG
+308 TGAPG
-313 PGLVEAGPNG
+313 PALVQS
-323 GPDQHVLA
+323 GPDGAPGEQVLA
-331 LCSTSETTTVTGT
+331 LCSTEATTTVTGT
-344 ATSATSPR
+344 ATSEPSPQ
-352 PEARQVGHT
+352 PPAEVQQVV
-361 RTTRPTSATTS
+361 RTKAAPPPSPSPTTTASATVPPRVERT
-372 ATSSGEV
+372 
-379 LAAASQPGTTGST
+379 GTT
-392 APAEPRALVA
+392 APAEPRAL
-402 DPSARPPSDS
+402 D
-412 DSALLATTGSTA
+412 LTTT
-424 PDGTSTRNTATKGS
+424 PDTGTVRQA
-438 APKSTTATTAT
+438 
-449 ATTAAATTQRNAS
+449 
-462 TTTAPT
+462 TTTAVTTSEPPQSAGTPT
-468 KPATTPT
+468 TNPSPKSSVTPT
-475 TVTLHPT
+475 TVTLRPT
-482 PSALTPA
+482 PSLAPS